1 MAEIEDRERGDIG
14 AGSSR
19 REFLKKAAIV
29 GAALPAAS
37 VLAPDA
43 MASKQIRVRDLA
55 RPFEGVTLSLAKA
68 PHGTDEM
75 DFFKPWLAKFEKQTG
90 AKVKHTI
97 VPWNVEGAAYLTN
110 YSGPNP
116 YDVSYQTSTDLTSL
130 GTKGVLMD
138 LTSAIKK
145 ADWASERKHFPNS
158 IFPPSVFKG
167 KLYGLPF
174 IIGTIV
180 MFYNK
185 DLMAKSGV
193 ASVPTN
199 TDELTA
205 AAQKIQKGQDI
216 WGFQTPMTNKDFNW
230 YFNLQNVHNFGGDI
244 LAKDFK
250 SATINSDP
258 VSKATQYATDL
269 ITKYKVSPPIGAYD
283 REGGVS
289 LFKGGR
295 VGFLLDEPL
304 RVAVFQKEK
313 LPFQWDIAAPVG
325 APGGRRTEFSTT
337 GHWVVAQK
345 SAHRDAAWALVKFL
359 STAGFS
365 KAFNS
370 HYGFVPVRNDV
381 DVSKGNPLLKK
392 NLTFAKS
399 WDGLKTHPK
408 IAQLLDVY
416 GQTLEAAASGNASVA
431 DALAKGQADA
441 AKVLG
446 QSS

>member
-1 MAEIEDRERGDIG
+1 
-14 AGSSR
+14 
-19 REFLKKAAIV
+19 
-29 GAALPAAS
+29 
-37 VLAPDA
+37 
-43 MASKQIRVRDLA
+43 
-55 RPFEGVTLSLAKA
+55 
-68 PHGTDEM
+68 
-75 DFFKPWLAKFEKQTG
+75 
-90 AKVKHTI
+90 
-97 VPWNVEGAAYLTN
+97 
-110 YSGPNP
+110 
-116 YDVSYQTSTDLTSL
+116 
-130 GTKGVLMD
+130 
-138 LTSAIKK
+138 
-145 ADWASERKHFPNS
+145 
-158 IFPPSVFKG
+158 
-167 KLYGLPF
+167 
-174 IIGTIV
+174 
-180 MFYNK
+180 
-185 DLMAKSGV
+185 
-193 ASVPTN
+193 
-199 TDELTA
+199 
-205 AAQKIQKGQDI
+205 
-216 WGFQTPMTNKDFNW
+216 
-230 YFNLQNVHNFGGDI
+230 VHNFGGDI

-250 SATINSDP
+250 TATINSDP
-258 VSKATQYATDL
+258 VLKATQYATDL
-269 ITKYKVSPPIGAYD
+269 IAKYKVSPPIGAYD

-345 SAHRDAAWALVKFL
+345 SSHRDAAWALVKFL

>member
-1 MAEIEDRERGDIG
+1 MAEIEDRESGDIG

-37 VLAPDA
+37 LLAPDA
-43 MASKQIRVRDLA
+43 MASQQIRVRDLA
-55 RPFEGVTLSLAKA
+55 RPFEGVTLSFAKA

-75 DFFKPWLAKFEKQTG
+75 DWFKPWLAQFEKQTG

-110 YSGPNP
+110 YSGPSP
-116 YDVSYQTSTDLTSL
+116 YDVTYQTSTDLTSL

-138 LTSAIKK
+138 MTAQIKK
-145 ADWASERKHFPNS
+145 PDWASERKHFPNS
-158 IFPPSVFKG
+158 TFPPSVYNG

-185 DLMAKSGV
+185 DLMSKAGV
-193 ASVPTN
+193 TSVPTN
-199 TDELTA
+199 TTELIA

-216 WGFQTPMTNKDFNW
+216 WGFQTPMTNKDSNW
-230 YFNLQNVHNFGGDI
+230 YFNLQNVHNLGGDI
-244 LAKDFK
+244 ISKNLKAAAFNT
-250 SATINSDP
+250 AP
-258 VSKATQYATDL
+258 VVQATQYAADM
-269 ITKYKVSPPIGAYD
+269 INKYKVQPAIGTYD

-295 VGFLLDEPL
+295 IGFLLDEPL

-313 LPFQWDIAAPVG
+313 LSFPWDIAAPVG
-325 APGGRRTEFSTT
+325 ANGKRTEFSTT
-337 GHWVVAQK
+337 GHWVIAQK
-345 SAHRDAAWALVKFL
+345 SKNRDAAWALVKFL
-359 STAGFS
+359 STAKFS
-365 KAFNS
+365 KAYNS

-381 DVSKGNPLLKK
+381 DVSQGNPLLKK

-399 WDGLKTHPK
+399 WDGLKTAPK
-408 IAQLLDVY
+408 IAQLLDIY
-416 GQTLEAAASGNASVA
+416 GQMLEAAASGTAVA
-431 DALAKGQADA
+431 DVTAKAQADA
-441 AKVLG
+441 TKALG
-446 QSS
+446 QTS